1 MRQTFQFVT
10 QYPLRNEL
18 KIFVPAACP
27 PHVFCLPTASQP
39 SNCLFFIGKQS
50 SLLALRCVF
59 LFVGSAMYAKVIDP
73 KTNGQKVYNNS
84 GSTRWLTNYLSQEAK
99 ESGRPLLFFDG
110 SGEKTVEQVVAM
122 LDSNHKGLRKDDAKF
137 YSLVLSPSSEELSYM
152 GNDPN
157 SLEKYTQN
165 VMDDYAK
172 NFTLKNGK
180 KLGEPNLVWAATIHQ
195 DRKNRGTD
203 EGVQGERKEGLQT
216 HIHVIVSARDAEQKI
231 TLNPLS
237 TPDRF
242 NRVQFQA
249 KAGAEFEI
257 QFGRMGNHNL
267 MKPEPT
273 RKELIAEKAE
283 EITTKAA
290 ANKREK
296 KPLTEQQIAA
306 KDARLDTQVARV
318 NFKLDA
324 SQQLDPEQVKQA
336 AKARNYDDI
345 FYRRL
350 GNVERNA
357 EKGIYTPSPHQYL
370 TTGRVVQLA
379 ALQVTVGGPPVRAV
393 RSVQPEQLAA
403 PSMSAGLR
411 ALEQA
416 ASRLARAMT
425 PASKTQ
431 DVRNE
436 TEKEADK
443 EQEQGW

>member
-1 MRQTFQFVT
+1 
-10 QYPLRNEL
+10 
-18 KIFVPAACP
+18 
-27 PHVFCLPTASQP
+27 
-39 SNCLFFIGKQS
+39 
-50 SLLALRCVF
+50 
-59 LFVGSAMYAKVIDP
+59 MYAKVINP

-84 GSTRWLTNYLSQEAK
+84 GSTRRLTNYLSQEAK
-99 ESGRPLLFFDG
+99 ENGWPVVFFDG

-122 LDSNHKGLRKDDAKF
+122 LDNNYKGLRKDEAKF
-137 YSLVLSPSSEELSYM
+137 YSLVLSPSSLELAYS
-152 GNDPN
+152 GADPKD
-157 SLEKYTQN
+157 LKKYTQN

-180 KLGEPNLVWAATIHQ
+180 ELSEPSLVWAATIHHT
-195 DRKNRGTD
+195 RKNRGTD
-203 EGVQGERKEGLQT
+203 EGVQGEWKDGLQT
-216 HIHVIVSARDAEQKI
+216 HIHIIVSARDADQKI

-249 KAGAEFEI
+249 KVMAQMET
-257 QFGRMGNHNL
+257 QFGRLGNHYI
-267 MKPEPT
+267 T
-273 RKELIAEKAE
+273 RPNPVGKELIAEKAA

-296 KPLTEQQIAA
+296 KSLTEQQIAA

-324 SQQLDPEQVKQA
+324 SQQLDPERVKQA